1 VKTIVFAATKG
12 GVGKSTLT
20 YNVAVAASEKH
31 QVLIADL
38 DPQRSLK
45 RMWERRGE
53 LLNPRLVSNV
63 SDLGE
68 SVKLLT
74 EAGYDKEFMF
84 ADTPGSMM
92 PVIRNALLAAD
103 LIVLPVQPSPMDWVA
118 QEAVADLVE
127 SLGMRDRLMVVI
139 NRAEGKS
146 DMVDRTVEFFAMR
159 TRFPILTVKQ
169 RADYARGVE
178 TGKAGF
184 EVSKN
189 KDAAKE
195 VRELWKAMQDALA
208 EIAKSNT
215 KQEDQTDDRRA
226 LH

>member
-103 LIVLPVQPSPMDWVA
+103 LIVSPRKPW
-118 QEAVADLVE
+118 
-127 SLGMRDRLMVVI
+127 
-139 NRAEGKS
+139 
-146 DMVDRTVEFFAMR
+146 
-159 TRFPILTVKQ
+159 PI
-169 RADYARGVE
+169 
-178 TGKAGF
+178 
-184 EVSKN
+184 S
-189 KDAAKE
+189 
-195 VRELWKAMQDALA
+195 
-208 EIAKSNT
+208 S
-215 KQEDQTDDRRA
+215 RA
-226 LH
+226 LGCATA